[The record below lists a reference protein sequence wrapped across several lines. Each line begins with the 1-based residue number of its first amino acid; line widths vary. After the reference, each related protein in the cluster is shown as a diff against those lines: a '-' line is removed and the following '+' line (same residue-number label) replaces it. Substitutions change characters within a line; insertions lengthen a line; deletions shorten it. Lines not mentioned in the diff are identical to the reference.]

1 MLEVRRLAAVKA
13 KNEQNIP
20 EEDLMGKYRQSYER
34 LCNELKERQCEL
46 RTRYVDAV
54 HALGEVM
61 AESVYVQPGDEQ
73 RWLQEKVGQKVQEMN
88 EDALIK
94 ALFLAFMVFSDTDEQ
109 SRYEELVGDNYGRK
123 AERTPGNST

>member
-20 EEDLMGKYRQSYER
+20 EEDLTGKYRRSYER
-34 LCNELKERQCEL
+34 LCNELRERQCEL

-61 AESVYVQPGDEQ
+61 AESVYVPPGDEQ
-73 RWLQEKVGQKVQEMN
+73 RWLQEKVEQKVQEMN

-94 ALFLAFMVFSDTDEQ
+94 TLFFAFVVFSDTEEQ
-109 SRYEELVGDNYGRK
+109 ERYEESR
-123 AERTPGNST
+123 